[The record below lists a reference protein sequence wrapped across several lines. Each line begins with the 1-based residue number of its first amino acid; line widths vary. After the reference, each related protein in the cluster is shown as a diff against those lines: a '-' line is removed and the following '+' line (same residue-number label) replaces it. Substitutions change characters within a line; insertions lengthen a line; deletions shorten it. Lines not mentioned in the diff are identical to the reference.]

1 MLKFVDEAH
10 ENFVKDKYLEFKKY
24 GMTDVYYS
32 SLIYT
37 LGICETTREHFDEIY
52 ERGEGIN
59 IDCLH
64 SAWQT
69 GTSEKVVRMA
79 FSLWNRCM
87 YDSEE
92 DRKNNI
98 MSSSYNPSEIFCCS
112 YAPYFYEAIKIRYPE
127 YTQNQENENITFG
140 SYTRVGRKEQIN
152 TEEEINEEECM

>member
-1 MLKFVDEAH
+1 MRFIDKVHKDFVLS
-10 ENFVKDKYLEFKKY
+10 KYKELMTY

-37 LGICETTREHFDEIY
+37 LGICETTRKHFNEIF
-52 ERGEGIN
+52 EIGEGIN
-59 IDCLH
+59 INCLQ

-79 FSLWNRCM
+79 FCLWNSCM

-92 DRKNNI
+92 DKINGI
-98 MSSSYNPSEIFCCS
+98 ISSSYNPSEIFCCD

-127 YTQNQENENITFG
+127 YTQ
-140 SYTRVGRKEQIN
+140 
-152 TEEEINEEECM
+152 TEENKFIKKILANEEQLEDEEEEM

>member
-59 IDCLH
+59 IDCLQ

-92 DRKNNI
+92 DRKNDV

-127 YTQNQENENITFG
+127 YTESQEKENITVA
-140 SYTRVGRKEQIN
+140 SYTRIGKKEQLN
-152 TEEEINEEECM
+152 NEEDEEEM